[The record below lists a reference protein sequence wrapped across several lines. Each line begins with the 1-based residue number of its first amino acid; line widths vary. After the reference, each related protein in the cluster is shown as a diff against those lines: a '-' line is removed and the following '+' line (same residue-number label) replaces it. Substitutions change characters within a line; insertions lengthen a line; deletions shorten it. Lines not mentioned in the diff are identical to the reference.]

1 MRKILIGVA
10 CATLWI
16 GAAYAEDVMA
26 SRYGNTTV
34 ATDADG
40 TQTKLY
46 YKADG
51 TFTGKRGMIPL
62 KGTWKVESDKLCIT
76 SDMTMPGTPNPL
88 CAPVAAH
95 KLGDTWSAGGRT
107 VMLVQGIQ

>member
-1 MRKILIGVA
+1 MRKILLGAALAALSIGVA
-10 CATLWI
+10 H
-16 GAAYAEDVMA
+16 AEDVMA

-51 TFTGKRGMIPL
+51 TFTGKRGIVPL
-62 KGTWKVESDKLCIT
+62 KGTWKVEGDKLCIT

-88 CAPVAAH
+88 CAPVAVH
-95 KLGDTWSAGGRT
+95 KLGDTWTAGGRT